1 MPRFATGKDAFG
13 LSDRSGFRYRLRDM
27 RQEWNGLLVG
37 KDEWEPKHPQLE
49 PIRHLPDAEALRNP
63 RPDTRTEPAV
73 ANILGINPFLSSG
86 SGSSV
91 ISVNEPNHGRSSG
104 DIVRFRKC
112 SAFDGFSVDVLQSDS
127 GYSITVVDANNYTFT
142 VSSET
147 ANVGNKTGGGA
158 FATAGPVTLE
168 N

>member
-27 RQEWNGLLVG
+27 RQEWNGLL
-37 KDEWEPKHPQLE
+37 QLE